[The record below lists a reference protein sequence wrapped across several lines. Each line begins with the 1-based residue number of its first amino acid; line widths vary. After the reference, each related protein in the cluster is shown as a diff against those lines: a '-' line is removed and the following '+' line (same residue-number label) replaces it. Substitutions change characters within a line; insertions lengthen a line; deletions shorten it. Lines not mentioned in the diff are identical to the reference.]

1 MVRTNSLLKGKNM
14 DNRTKGILTIL
25 GVGVIAYTIGYHN
38 GVRSMVV
45 QWQKDVSPALAN
57 YLAAQDTINRLIKP
71 DDEDSS
77 N

>member
-1 MVRTNSLLKGKNM
+1 M

-25 GVGVIAYTIGYHN
+25 GVGIIAYTIGYHN

-57 YLAAQDTINRLIKP
+57 YLAAQDVINNILKE
-71 DDEDSS
+71 DDDSPE
-77 N
+77 